1 MEQILIFSMKKL
13 LFILFI
19 PICIFSQTNIDTTKF
34 KLIIPEKEYNTS
46 ALHNLFFGKHW
57 RNLWATPIYAEILD
71 LETFAGGLTPIEKGG
86 GFQTKSLRFAA
97 KDGNIYKFRSIKKE
111 PSKVLPE
118 ELRETVVA
126 DILYDQISSSNPF
139 AALTVVPYLNALN
152 IPQSVPKIV
161 YLPDTEKL
169 GEFREEFKDLLGLI
183 EIHPNENEQD
193 TTLFL
198 GADKILST
206 YKLLK
211 RLEEKKDE
219 RIDAKTY
226 LKARLLDAF
235 LGDWDRHTDQ
245 WRWGRINKDN
255 KKLWVP
261 IPRDRDQVYAKFD
274 GLFPNI
280 ATMYVK
286 QLSSFDNSYPP
297 VSKLSYSGRAL
308 DDRFLPELTK
318 AEWDSVT
325 TFVINTLTDSLINYS
340 VSLLPKSH
348 FMLEGENII
357 NTLINRRNKLK
368 NYSKDYYCYINND
381 VTLYAT
387 VKNDYI
393 VVNRIDDNKT
403 TVQYF
408 INKEKSNT
416 PYFTYNFN
424 NNYTKEV
431 RINLLEGDDKV
442 LIKGDVNNSP
452 LIRIIGGPGN
462 DTFIDS
468 SSVLGYAL
476 NIIPI
481 KTIKNKTYFYDSDDN
496 TNFISTQGTVINK
509 EHYPLPSNDE
519 ERFEPGAP
527 QKGDDIFYYPFAEY
541 NKSNGVTIGINP
553 VYTKY
558 NFRKIPY
565 DYRLSLVAAYATIP
579 KVYNLGLDFYYTDL
593 FNNADLLLSVFRTK
607 LLLTKFYGY
616 GNLTDYDRK
625 LDKNNFYKT
634 GQEVTKINIGI
645 KKNINKNINITFG
658 AEYRYL
664 ETNIYNNI
672 IAANVPNNG
681 YGLGKF
687 NSISGSISL
696 LVDYRDSAN
705 YPTRGIYF
713 YTKYTAYPKFY
724 QNKSFYK
731 KVSADFRTYFNLSFI
746 NKAVIAFRIGGEK
759 NFGTYPIFD
768 ACYLGGKENLR
779 SYVLER
785 FAGDAAVY
793 MQSDL
798 RLPLTKVKIIING
811 VAGMLAFAETGKVF
825 TGTADKQWHPSFGTG
840 FYFTALNHTFNIV
853 YNIGFSK
860 ELTTHYITTKF
871 AF

>member
-1 MEQILIFSMKKL
+1 MKKL
-13 LFILFI
+13 FVIIFI
-19 PICIFSQTNIDTTKF
+19 PICILSQTNTDTAKF
-34 KLIIPEKEYNTS
+34 KLITPEKEYNTS
-46 ALHNLFFGKHW
+46 GIYNIFFGKHW
-57 RNLWATPIYAEILD
+57 RKLWATPVYAEILNLD
-71 LETFAGGLTPIEKGG
+71 TFAGGLTPIEKGG

-97 KDGNIYKFRSIKKE
+97 KDGNIYKFRSIKKD

-139 AALTVVPYLNALN
+139 AALTVVPFLNALN
-152 IPQSVPKIV
+152 IPQSTPKIV
-161 YLPDTEKL
+161 ILPDTEKL
-169 GEFREEFKDLLGLI
+169 GEFREEFKNLLGLI

-206 YKLLK
+206 YKLLN
-211 RLEEKKDE
+211 RLEEKRDE

-245 WRWGRINKDN
+245 WRWGRINKNN

-274 GLFPNI
+274 GLFPSL

-286 QLSSFDNSYPP
+286 QLSSFDNYYPP
-297 VSKLSYSGRAL
+297 VYKLSYSGRAL

-325 TFVINTLTDSLINYS
+325 NFVVNSLTDSLIKYS
-340 VSLLPKSH
+340 VALLPKSH
-348 FMLEGENII
+348 FLLEGENII
-357 NTLINRRNKLK
+357 NTLISRRNKLK
-368 NYSKDYYCYINND
+368 NYSNEYYCYINNV
-381 VTLYAT
+381 VTLNAT
-387 VKNDYI
+387 TKNDLI
-393 VVNRIDDNKT
+393 IVNRVNDNET
-403 TVQYF
+403 LVQF
-408 INKEKSNT
+408 FSNKEKNNI
-416 PYFTYNFN
+416 PYFVYNFN
-424 NNYTKEV
+424 NNYTKEI
-431 RINLLEGDDKV
+431 RINLLEGDDKA

-452 LIRIIGGPGN
+452 IIRIIGGPGN

-468 SSVLGYAL
+468 SFVYGYAL
-476 NIIPI
+476 GILPI
-481 KTIKNKTYFYDSDDN
+481 KILKNKTYFYDSNKN
-496 TNFISTQGTVINK
+496 TNFISLNSTIVNTEN
-509 EHYPLPSNDE
+509 YPWPSNDE
-519 ERFEPGAP
+519 ERYEPGSP
-527 QKGDDIFYYPFAEY
+527 QKGNDIFYYPFAEY
-541 NKSNGVTIGINP
+541 NKSNGLTIGLNP
-553 VYTKY
+553 EYTKY
-558 NFRKIPY
+558 DFRKFPY
-565 DYRLSLVAAYATIP
+565 DYKISLVAAYATIP
-579 KVYNLGLDFYYTDL
+579 KVYNLGLNFYYSNL
-593 FNNADLLLSVFRTK
+593 FNNADLLLSIFRTK

-616 GNLTDYDRK
+616 GNLTHYDRK

-645 KKNINKNINITFG
+645 KKNINKNINITLG
-658 AEYRYL
+658 GEYRYL

-672 IAANVPNNG
+672 ISNNVPNSG

-687 NSISGSISL
+687 NSISGSINL
-696 LVDYRDSAN
+696 LIDYRNSSS
-705 YPTRGIYF
+705 YPTSGVYF
-713 YTKYTAYPKFY
+713 NTKFTAYPKFY
-724 QNKSFYK
+724 QNKNFYK
-731 KVSADFRTYFNLSFI
+731 KLSADLRTYFNFI
-746 NKAVIAFRIGGEK
+746 NNAVIALRIGGEK

-785 FAGDAAVY
+785 FAGDASIY

-798 RLPLTKVKIIING
+798 RLPITKVKIIING
-811 VAGMLAFAETGKVF
+811 VAGTLAFAETGKVF
-825 TGTADKQWHPSFGTG
+825 TDVADKKWHPSYGTG
-840 FYFTALNHTFNIV
+840 FYFTALNNTFNIV
-853 YNIGFSK
+853 YNLGFST